1 MLFCLQNFCHLGY
14 VLDVYYNEHKFN
26 MFGKFPE
33 MIDWR
38 SKGTVHERVENR
50 RLKLNETKE
59 NLVSLNETKHPGKL
73 INRYLDTPLIQCI
86 NYLEPT
92 LLDE

>member
-1 MLFCLQNFCHLGY
+1 M
-14 VLDVYYNEHKFN
+14 DVFYNEHKFN
-26 MFGKFPE
+26 IFGKFPE

-73 INRYLDTPLIQCI
+73 NISVVAGIRGKIF
-86 NYLEPT
+86 
-92 LLDE
+92 